1 MANRVELIFDFV
13 SPNAYLIWWPLREVV
28 KRTGAELDVTP
39 VFLGGMH
46 KLTGNAPPM
55 IRDADVKGKVE
66 YSMIEM
72 QRFIAKHNLTNFRMH
87 PKFPF
92 NSITL
97 QRMLFAADQDGRGVQ
112 FVEGMLPA
120 IWEKGVDVTDP
131 EALGAAVQ
139 AAGFDAKDLFERSQ
153 SQEVKN
159 GLVAN
164 TADAVERGAFG
175 IPTMFVGDA
184 RDSGPKKGEIFFG
197 KERLGQIE
205 EELAKG

>member
-13 SPNAYLIWWPLREVV
+13 SPNAYMIWWPLREVV

-55 IRDADVKGKVE
+55 IRNKDVKGKVE
-66 YSMIEM
+66 YDMLEI
-72 QRFIAKHNLTNFRMH
+72 QRFIAKHQLSNFKMH
-87 PKFPF
+87 PQFPF
-92 NSITL
+92 NSIAL
-97 QRMLFAADQDGRGVQ
+97 QRMLYAADQDGRGVQ
-112 FVEGMLPA
+112 FAEGLLPA
-120 IWEKGVDVTDP
+120 IWEEGIDITDP

-139 AAGFDAKDLFERSQ
+139 GAGFDAKDLFERSQ
-153 SQEVKN
+153 SQEVKD

-164 TADAVERGAFG
+164 TSDAVDRGAFG
-175 IPTMFVGDA
+175 IPTMFVGA
-184 RDSGPKKGEIFFG
+184 KGAKGEIFFG

>member
-13 SPNAYLIWWPLREVV
+13 SPNAYLIWGALRDVIARNE
-28 KRTGAELDVTP
+28 AELDVTP

-66 YSMIEM
+66 YSVIEM
-72 QRFIAKHNLTNFRMH
+72 QRFIAKHGLTKYKLH
-87 PKFPF
+87 PQFPF

-97 QRMLFAADQDGRGVQ
+97 QRMLYAADQDGRGVQ
-112 FVEGMLPA
+112 FVDGMLPA
-120 IWEKGVDVTDP
+120 IWEEGVDLTDP
-131 EALGAAVQ
+131 AALGAAVQ
-139 AAGFDAKDLFERSQ
+139 AAGFDAKDLFERTQ
-153 SQEVKN
+153 TQEVKD

-164 TADAVERGAFG
+164 TDRAVEWGAFG
-175 IPTMFVGDA
+175 IPTMFVG
-184 RDSGPKKGEIFFG
+184 PKGEKGEIFFG

>member
-13 SPNAYLIWWPLREVV
+13 SPNAYLVWWPLRELI
-28 KRTGAELDVTP
+28 KRTGAELDVIP

-66 YSMIEM
+66 YSMLEM
-72 QRFIAKHNLTNFRMH
+72 RRFIEKHQLTKYRLH

-97 QRMLFAADQDGRGVQ
+97 QRMLYAADQDGRGVQ
-112 FVEGMLPA
+112 FVEAMLPA
-120 IWEKGVDVTDP
+120 IWEEGVDITDP
-131 EALGAAVQ
+131 EALGAAVV
-139 AAGFDAKDLFERSQ
+139 AAGFDAKDLFARTQTE
-153 SQEVKN
+153 EVKQ

-164 TADAVERGAFG
+164 TSAAVERGAFG
-175 IPTMFVGDA
+175 IPTMYVGNQGEDA
-184 RDSGPKKGEIFFG
+184 GTFEIFFG

-205 EELAKG
+205 ELLA